1 MYGSDLTNG
10 SRSTSVFVGEPNHI
24 GKSRHIMRRFLT
36 TTTAIAGMAL
46 ATTLFGAAPEA
57 AARPDPGGVRSCP
70 EGAVATSATKTYA
83 GTVVPGPPNG
93 QNQGGQNTSNVE
105 LNGELVGIGCMKH
118 TGGTATMQFS
128 WYSVGRLQVGTF
140 IYQLIDCT
148 SGQLHTRRMDYENGT
163 KGTSDKA
170 EATFKVN
177 PSRKYRMR
185 ISGEGSY
192 ERKSDGFSGLAG
204 YWSIAPGAP
213 TKWQSETTC
222 A

>member
-1 MYGSDLTNG
+1 
-10 SRSTSVFVGEPNHI
+10 
-24 GKSRHIMRRFLT
+24 MRRFLT

-46 ATTLFGAAPEA
+46 ATTLFGSAPEA

-70 EGAVATSATKTYA
+70 EGSVATSATKTYA
-83 GTVVPGPPNG
+83 GVAVPGPPNG
-93 QNQGGQNTSNVE
+93 QNQGGRNTSDVE

-118 TGGTATMQFS
+118 TGGTATMQFRWS
-128 WYSVGRLQVGTF
+128 SVGRLQEGTF

-148 SGQLHTRRMDYENGT
+148 SGQSHTRRMDYETGT

-185 ISGEGSY
+185 ISGQGSY

>member
-1 MYGSDLTNG
+1 
-10 SRSTSVFVGEPNHI
+10 
-24 GKSRHIMRRFLT
+24 
-36 TTTAIAGMAL
+36 
-46 ATTLFGAAPEA
+46 
-57 AARPDPGGVRSCP
+57 
-70 EGAVATSATKTYA
+70 
-83 GTVVPGPPNG
+83 
-93 QNQGGQNTSNVE
+93 
-105 LNGELVGIGCMKH
+105 
-118 TGGTATMQFS
+118 
-128 WYSVGRLQVGTF
+128 
-140 IYQLIDCT
+140 
-148 SGQLHTRRMDYENGT
+148 MDYENGT

-192 ERKSDGFSGLAG
+192 ERESDGFSGLAG

>member
-1 MYGSDLTNG
+1 
-10 SRSTSVFVGEPNHI
+10 
-24 GKSRHIMRRFLT
+24 MRRFLT
-36 TTTAIAGMAL
+36 TTAVAGMAL

-70 EGAVATSATKTYA
+70 EGSVATSATKTYA
-83 GTVVPGPPNG
+83 GVAVPGPPNG
-93 QNQGGQNTSNVE
+93 QNQGGKNTSNVE

-118 TGGTATMQFS
+118 TGGTATMQFRWS
-128 WYSVGRLQVGTF
+128 SVGRLQEGTF

-148 SGQLHTRRMDYENGT
+148 SGQSHTRRMDYETGT

-177 PSRKYRMR
+177 PARKYRMR

-192 ERKSDGFSGLAG
+192 ERNSDGFSGLAG